1 MKKLLRINQR
11 TYLFDE
17 DTDEQ
22 ITLLDGDH
30 LILFLVDDYNR
41 LNDKLEK
48 ILSLYET
55 QQKAM
60 TNLIKV
66 IKLNNEEIKRLERI
80 VQNERKPKRNY

>member
-30 LILFLVDDYNR
+30 LILFLVDDYNK

-48 ILSLYET
+48 ILSLYES

-66 IKLNNEEIKRLERI
+66 IKLNNEEIKKI
-80 VQNERKPKRNY
+80 RKDCSK

>member
-48 ILSLYET
+48 ILSLYES

-66 IKLNNEEIKRLERI
+66 IKLNNEEIKKI
-80 VQNERKPKRNY
+80 RKYCSK

>member
-17 DTDEQ
+17 DTEEK
-22 ITLLDGDH
+22 ITLLDVDH

-48 ILSLYET
+48 ILSLYES
-55 QQKAM
+55 QQNAM
-60 TNLIKV
+60 SNLIKV
-66 IKLNNEEIKRLERI
+66 IKLNNEEIKKI
-80 VQNERKPKRNY
+80 RKDCSK

>member
-48 ILSLYET
+48 ILSLYES

-66 IKLNNEEIKRLERI
+66 IKLNNEEIKKI
-80 VQNERKPKRNY
+80 RKDCSK

>member
-48 ILSLYET
+48 ILSLYES

-66 IKLNNEEIKRLERI
+66 IKMNNEEIKKI
-80 VQNERKPKRNY
+80 RKESSK

>member
-48 ILSLYET
+48 ILTLYES

-66 IKLNNEEIKRLERI
+66 IKLNNEEIKKI
-80 VQNERKPKRNY
+80 RKDCSK

>member
-48 ILSLYET
+48 ILSLYES

-60 TNLIKV
+60 ANLIKV
-66 IKLNNEEIKRLERI
+66 IKLNNEEIKKI
-80 VQNERKPKRNY
+80 RKDCSK

>member
-48 ILSLYET
+48 ILSLYES

-66 IKLNNEEIKRLERI
+66 IKLNNEEIKKI
-80 VQNERKPKRNY
+80 RKECSVK

>member
-22 ITLLDGDH
+22 ITLLDGEH

-48 ILSLYET
+48 ILSLYES

-66 IKLNNEEIKRLERI
+66 IKLNNEEIKKI
-80 VQNERKPKRNY
+80 RKDCSK

>member
-48 ILSLYET
+48 ILSLYES

-66 IKLNNEEIKRLERI
+66 IKLNNEEIKKI
-80 VQNERKPKRNY
+80 RKECSK

>member
-1 MKKLLRINQR
+1 MKKLLRINHR

-48 ILSLYET
+48 ILSLYES

-66 IKLNNEEIKRLERI
+66 IKLNNEEIKKI
-80 VQNERKPKRNY
+80 RKDCSK

>member
-11 TYLFDE
+11 TYLFNE

-48 ILSLYET
+48 ILSLYES

-66 IKLNNEEIKRLERI
+66 IKLNNEEIKKI
-80 VQNERKPKRNY
+80 RKDCSK

>member
-48 ILSLYET
+48 ILSLYES

-66 IKLNNEEIKRLERI
+66 IKLNNEEIKKI
-80 VQNERKPKRNY
+80 RKDCSR

>member
-30 LILFLVDDYNR
+30 LIL
-41 LNDKLEK
+41 
-48 ILSLYET
+48 
-55 QQKAM
+55 
-60 TNLIKV
+60 LIKV
-66 IKLNNEEIKRLERI
+66 IKMNNEEIKKI
-80 VQNERKPKRNY
+80 RKESSK

>member
-48 ILSLYET
+48 ILSLYES

-66 IKLNNEEIKRLERI
+66 IKLNNEEIKKIRKECSERSE
-80 VQNERKPKRNY
+80 QSDF

>member
-48 ILSLYET
+48 ILSLYES

-66 IKLNNEEIKRLERI
+66 IKMNNEEIKKI
-80 VQNERKPKRNY
+80 RKDCSK